1 MNMLFRRVEKSQQQT
16 RKLLGQ
22 IESDERAQDEYISGP
37 MQKAEIYGHKQAAY
51 QQLYEEP
58 DMTMPVQLPLVE
70 SGDQS
75 KVSSTLEV
83 NLCRRASEEIQ
94 LLDSDNSVTKKETTV
109 EVDARESEAFFKEL
123 TTAQQ

>member
-1 MNMLFRRVEKSQQQT
+1 M
-16 RKLLGQ
+16 
-22 IESDERAQDEYISGP
+22 
-37 MQKAEIYGHKQAAY
+37 
-51 QQLYEEP
+51 YEEP

-94 LLDSDNSVTKKETTV
+94 LLDSDNSVTKKENTV

-123 TTAQQ
+123 TTA